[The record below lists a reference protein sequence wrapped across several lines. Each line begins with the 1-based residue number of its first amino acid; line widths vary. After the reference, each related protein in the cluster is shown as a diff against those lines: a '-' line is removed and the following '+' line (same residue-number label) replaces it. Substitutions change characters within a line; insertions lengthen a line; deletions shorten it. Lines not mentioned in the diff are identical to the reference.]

1 MIFACVLVHHNMNC
15 VFRTV
20 FPSILVI
27 NTHIIPQI
35 TMYKPCETIHVK
47 IVYHN
52 IQQLKQMK
60 TKKKK
65 LTKSMPSRKISLR
78 IHLIRH

>member
-1 MIFACVLVHHNMNC
+1 MIFACVLVHHKMNC
-15 VFRTV
+15 VFLTV

-27 NTHIIPQI
+27 NTHILPQI

-60 TKKKK
+60 